1 MRLTESAALEYLY
14 KQGFEISPRT
24 YYRIKKEI
32 EQSTHERL
40 NLIASEEFLQQH
52 LERLDTLRTIHDE
65 LIENYK
71 REQNPTKRS
80 NILMQLAELQ
90 QYLAAFYDSTQY
102 IMQQGARLRER
113 KKRRSNQEQDQE
125 EMIST

>member
-1 MRLTESAALEYLY
+1 MRLTESAALDYLY
-14 KQGFEISPRT
+14 KQGFKISPRT

-40 NLIASEEFLQQH
+40 NLIASEEFLSQH
-52 LERLDTLRTIHDE
+52 IERLDTLRAIHEE

-71 REQNPTKRS
+71 NETNPTRRS

-90 QYLAAFYDSTQY
+90 QYLSAFYDSTQY
-102 IMQQGARLRER
+102 VMQQAAIIK
-113 KKRRSNQEQDQE
+113 KKRKIEQEQYQQ
-125 EMIST
+125 